1 MSILRLTRNKGSRYV
16 TFQVTISQSYILHL
30 TRLMLLKQIHWF
42 CEDCGTEYDTA
53 DIESRLINHIHRK
66 LMRYQM
72 QDIRCSK
79 TNRVS
84 SNSLAKVSGCGVG
97 FKQDFSSCNSHA
109 SRCAI
114 VQCTT
119 VAWLQALLTT
129 VSMCHQMCLCK
140 RPAQTTS
147 NKVRRTLGSQL
158 LMNCPCTT
166 HHIRD
171 QGV

>member
-30 TRLMLLKQIHWF
+30 TRLLLLKQIHWF

-84 SNSLAKVSGCGVG
+84 SNSLARVSDCGAD
-97 FKQDFSSCNSHA
+97 FKQDFSS
-109 SRCAI
+109 REAI
-114 VQCTT
+114 TEF
-119 VAWLQALLTT
+119 
-129 VSMCHQMCLCK
+129 
-140 RPAQTTS
+140 
-147 NKVRRTLGSQL
+147 RTLKELATRHELDDL
-158 LMNCPCTT
+158 LQVTK
-166 HHIRD
+166 
-171 QGV
+171 GVLASFR